1 MELTT
6 RGIPPT
12 ADERAAVD
20 DVLGPVDPGQ
30 GGRVVREGLHA
41 ARQRRH
47 LLLPTLL
54 ALQDRIGWVSPAA
67 LDYVCE
73 RLLVPPA
80 EAYGVAG
87 FYALISTEPRPP
99 LVLHVCDD
107 VACLA
112 RGAGRICD
120 ELERRWGPQG
130 SGGEATWHRSPCL
143 GRCDT
148 APAALLQRTGSGL
161 GPALEHVT
169 AGPLES
175 LLRGADP
182 HPSVL
187 GSHRSTVA
195 ATRPRL
201 AALRTALER
210 GPAGVIAE
218 LEASGLVGRGG
229 AAFPTGRK
237 WAAVAAEAGP
247 KYVVANGDES
257 EPGTFKDRRL
267 MEDDP
272 FALIEAMTIAGLAV
286 GAEHGLVYVR
296 GEYPEAAER
305 LEEAVAVCRAAGLL
319 GGDVAGAG
327 FCFDVEIRRGGG
339 AYVCGEETA
348 LFESVEGR
356 RGEPRSKPPFPTTAG
371 LFGRPTLVNNV
382 ETLLTAAT
390 IVEEGAAGHRA
401 VGTGGSSGRK
411 LFCVSGSV
419 RRPGVFEVGF
429 GTRLGELIGRAGGLE
444 PGRSIA
450 AVLLGG
456 AAGSFV
462 GPESLDLELSYDAV
476 RQVGLTLG
484 SGAVVVFDDTV
495 DLRSVVLRIA
505 RFFREESC
513 GQCVPCRVGTVRQ
526 EEAVARLLAGADPRV
541 EGARLDDL
549 ERAMRDASICGLGQT
564 AGSAV
569 RSALRLGL
577 VNGGRP

>member
-6 RGIPPT
+6 TGIAPT
-12 ADERAAVD
+12 PEEQAAVD
-20 DVLGPVDPGQ
+20 AAIGPVATDS
-30 GGRVVREGLHA
+30 GGRVAREGLRA
-41 ARQRRH
+41 ARERRH
-47 LLLPTLL
+47 LLLPALL
-54 ALQDRIGWVSPAA
+54 AVQQRIGWVSREA

-73 RLLVPPA
+73 RLLVPLA
-80 EAYGVAG
+80 EAYGVAT
-87 FYALISTEPRPP
+87 FYSLIATEPRPP

-112 RGAGRICD
+112 RGAGRACE
-120 ELERRWGPQG
+120 ELERRWGPEG
-130 SGGEATWHRSPCL
+130 SGDKATWHRSPCL

-148 APAALLQRTGSGL
+148 APAALLQRAGPGL

-195 ATRPRL
+195 ATRPRT
-201 AALRTALER
+201 AALHSALTR
-210 GPAGVIAE
+210 GPEGVIAE
-218 LEASGLVGRGG
+218 VEASGLVGRGG

-237 WAAVAAEAGP
+237 WAAVAGETGR

-257 EPGTFKDRRL
+257 EPGTFKDRKL
-267 MEDDP
+267 MGDDP
-272 FALIEAMTIAGLAV
+272 FAVIEAMTIAGFAV

-305 LEEAVAVCRAAGLL
+305 LEEAVTACRASRLL
-319 GGDVAGAG
+319 GDDVAGAG
-327 FCFDVEIRRGGG
+327 FAFDVEIRRGGG

-356 RGEPRSKPPFPTTAG
+356 RGEPRSKPPFPTSVG

-382 ETLLTAAT
+382 ETLLAVAG
-390 IVEEGAAGHRA
+390 IVEEGAAAHRA
-401 VGTGGSSGRK
+401 VGTAGSPGHK

-419 RRPGVFEVGF
+419 RRPAVLEVEF
-429 GTRLGELIGRAGGLE
+429 GIRLGELVDRAGGLD
-444 PGRSIA
+444 PGRSVVAI
-450 AVLLGG
+450 LLGG

-462 GPESLDLELSYDAV
+462 GRESLDLELSYEGV
-476 RQVGLTLG
+476 REAGLTLG

-495 DLRSVVLRIA
+495 DLGPVVARIA

-526 EEAVARLLAGADPRV
+526 EESLRRLLAGGDLEAED
-541 EGARLDDL
+541 AHLADL
-549 ERAMRDASICGLGQT
+549 ERAMRDASICGLGQM

-577 VNGGRP
+577 VPGGRP

>member
-1 MELTT
+1 
-6 RGIPPT
+6 
-12 ADERAAVD
+12 
-20 DVLGPVDPGQ
+20 
-30 GGRVVREGLHA
+30 
-41 ARQRRH
+41 
-47 LLLPTLL
+47 
-54 ALQDRIGWVSPAA
+54 
-67 LDYVCE
+67 
-73 RLLVPPA
+73 
-80 EAYGVAG
+80 
-87 FYALISTEPRPP
+87 
-99 LVLHVCDD
+99 
-107 VACLA
+107 
-112 RGAGRICD
+112 
-120 ELERRWGPQG
+120 
-130 SGGEATWHRSPCL
+130 
-143 GRCDT
+143 
-148 APAALLQRTGSGL
+148 
-161 GPALEHVT
+161 VT

-462 GPESLDLELSYDAV
+462 RPESLDLELSYDAV